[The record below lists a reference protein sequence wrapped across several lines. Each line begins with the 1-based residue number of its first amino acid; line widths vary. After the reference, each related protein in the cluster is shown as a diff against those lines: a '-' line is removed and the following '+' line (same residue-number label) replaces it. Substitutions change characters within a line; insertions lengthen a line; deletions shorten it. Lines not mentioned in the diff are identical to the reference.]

1 MIFNRLD
8 FNINDIVPVLITK
21 SKGITLYGEIIK
33 KSKGGLMHLI
43 KIFLLIVFNLII
55 IVFMTQNSNEKV
67 DIFFFNYS
75 LSDAYLNV
83 ILLFN
88 LLFGVAAGFIAS
100 VFIIISNKS
109 QIKSLQ
115 NKNRILTDEL
125 NDLRNVAIDEGIYEA
140 VDEEDY

>member
-1 MIFNRLD
+1 MN
-8 FNINDIVPVLITK
+8 
-21 SKGITLYGEIIK
+21 
-33 KSKGGLMHLI
+33 LI
-43 KIFLLIVFNLII
+43 KIFLLIIFNLII

-83 ILLFN
+83 VLLFN
-88 LLFGVAAGFIAS
+88 MLFGVAAGFLAS

-109 QIKSLQ
+109 QIKVLN

-125 NDLRNVAIDEGIYEA
+125 NDLRNVAIDEGVYETN
-140 VDEEDY
+140 DEEDY

>member
-1 MIFNRLD
+1 
-8 FNINDIVPVLITK
+8 
-21 SKGITLYGEIIK
+21 
-33 KSKGGLMHLI
+33 MHLI
-43 KIFLLIVFNLII
+43 KIFLLIIFNLII
-55 IVFMTQNSNEKV
+55 IVFMTQNSNEKI

-75 LSDAYLNV
+75 LNDAFLNV

-88 LLFGVAAGFIAS
+88 LLFGVAAGFLSA

-125 NDLRNVAIDEGIYEA
+125 NDLRNVAIDEGIYDNVEG
-140 VDEEDY
+140 EDY

>member
-1 MIFNRLD
+1 M
-8 FNINDIVPVLITK
+8 
-21 SKGITLYGEIIK
+21 Y
-33 KSKGGLMHLI
+33 LI

-83 ILLFN
+83 VLLFN

-115 NKNRILTDEL
+115 IKNRKLTDEL
-125 NDLRNVAIDEGIYEA
+125 NDLRNVAIDEDIYEI

>member
-1 MIFNRLD
+1 M
-8 FNINDIVPVLITK
+8 
-21 SKGITLYGEIIK
+21 Y
-33 KSKGGLMHLI
+33 LI

-75 LSDAYLNV
+75 LSGAYLNV
-83 ILLFN
+83 VLLFN

-115 NKNRILTDEL
+115 NKNRKLTDEL
-125 NDLRNVAIDEGIYEA
+125 NDLRNVAIDEDIYEI
-140 VDEEDY
+140 VDEKDY

>member
-1 MIFNRLD
+1 
-8 FNINDIVPVLITK
+8 
-21 SKGITLYGEIIK
+21 
-33 KSKGGLMHLI
+33 MHLI

-88 LLFGVAAGFIAS
+88 LLFGVVAGFIAS

-125 NDLRNVAIDEGIYEA
+125 NDLRNVAVDEGIYEA